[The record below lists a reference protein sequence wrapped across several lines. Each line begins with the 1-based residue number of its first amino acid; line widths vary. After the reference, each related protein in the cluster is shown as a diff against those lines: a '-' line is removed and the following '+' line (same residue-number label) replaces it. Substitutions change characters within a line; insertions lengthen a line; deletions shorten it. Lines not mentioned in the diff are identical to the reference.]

1 MHKRKFFIQLMD
13 IAAEPIE
20 PGLTVS
26 AFIEP
31 GLTVSAFTIDHALQV
46 CNAWIAGTGKDLLV
60 YEIRAEA
67 KRGLEYTESL

>member
-13 IAAEPIE
+13 IAAEPI
-20 PGLTVS
+20 V
-26 AFIEP
+26 P

>member
-13 IAAEPIE
+13 IAASP
-20 PGLTVS
+20 
-26 AFIEP
+26 IEP

-46 CNAWIAGTGKDLLV
+46 CNAWITGTGKDLLV

-67 KRGLEYTESL
+67 KRGLEYKESL